1 MGTMSPPQ
9 IDRSRGRISSPKT
22 NIQDTQRTQ
31 QQDSTRKGE
40 KKGAPSKAVPNRPK
54 DTFETSKLPP
64 GAVRVDGRVVTPE
77 QREAGRKAMIA
88 GFNQLAREVAN
99 AQPPLSKEEV
109 KKKADE
115 LRAKFFEV
123 GYQNPGDGK
132 LGNGLY
138 TAVNTMATARQ
149 LLAENAEGAVDRA
162 RVMLNLTPHDPGYAQ
177 MPEVKQYIATRQGAK
192 EGIDQ
197 ARDSGSVNEGE
208 LGAMYRAWKDV
219 ADLTSATP
227 TPKQQAEKMI
237 AQLDAITAWA
247 ASKGGWTSSG
257 KYDATVVEK
266 AAHYSAELRRVL
278 ALDDSVAHVP
288 AKEVQLSQA
297 LQNAK
302 SEVLGALPK
311 GEDPVKALND
321 RREAA
326 FSMGERFA
334 EAISAIPGP
343 IGRVGGFVAKEIGV
357 GLRLVS
363 GDMTGTEAAAR
374 TVANGVESLLG
385 GKIPFVKVPGGGLVS
400 EAFTA
405 AANKMVTSLVP
416 DLIAIYENAKT
427 NGSTREQ
434 ITEAVTRAVAKALV
448 ESFKDAVF
456 AIATG
461 AKDLKWDEEDVR
473 KVHEA
478 VVTAADKW
486 GVGQYVKKDIDDL
499 LNLPKRYPEPK

>member
-9 IDRSRGRISSPKT
+9 IDRSRGRVSSPKT

-31 QQDSTRKGE
+31 QQDSTRKSE
-40 KKGAPSKAVPNRPK
+40 KKATTPSRPNRPK
-54 DTFETSKLPP
+54 DTFEASKLPP
-64 GAVRVDGRVVTPE
+64 GSVRMNGRVVTPE
-77 QREAGRKAMIA
+77 QREAGRKEMIA
-88 GFNQLAREVAN
+88 GFNALAREVAN
-99 AQPPLSKEEV
+99 AKPPLSKEEV

-162 RVMLNLTPHDPGYAQ
+162 RVMLNLPPYDAGYAQ
-177 MPEVKQYIATRQGAK
+177 MPEVKQYIATKQGAK

-197 ARDSGSVNEGE
+197 ARDSGSVNGGE
-208 LGAMYRAWKDV
+208 LGGLYRALIDV
-219 ADLTSATP
+219 SAMTSATP
-227 TPKQQAEKMI
+227 SPKQQAEKMI
-237 AQLDAITAWA
+237 EQLDAIAAWA
-247 ASKGGWTSSG
+247 DSKGGWTSSG
-257 KYDATVVEK
+257 GYDATVVEK
-266 AAHYSAELRRVL
+266 ARKYGAELRRVL
-278 ALDDSVAHVP
+278 ALDDSVAHIP

-297 LQNAK
+297 LQSAK
-302 SEVLGALPK
+302 SEVIGALPK
-311 GEDPVKALND
+311 GVDPVKALND

-326 FSMGERFA
+326 FATGERFA
-334 EAISAIPGP
+334 DVISAIPGP
-343 IGRVGGFVAKEIGV
+343 IGKIGGFVAKEIGV

-385 GKIPFVKVPGGGLVS
+385 GKIPGVKVPGGGLVS

-416 DLIAIYENAKT
+416 DLVAIYQNAKT
-427 NGSTREQ
+427 NGSTPEQ
-434 ITEAVTRAVAKALV
+434 VQDAVKRAVAKALV

-456 AIATG
+456 AVATG
-461 AKDLKWDEEDVR
+461 AKDLKWDDADVR

-478 VVTAADKW
+478 LVTAADKW